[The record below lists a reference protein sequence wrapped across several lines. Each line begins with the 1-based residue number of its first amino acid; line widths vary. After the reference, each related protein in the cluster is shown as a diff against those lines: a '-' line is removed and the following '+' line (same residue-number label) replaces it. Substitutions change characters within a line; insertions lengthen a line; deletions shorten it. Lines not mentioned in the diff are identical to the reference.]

1 MLIKLSWRNAK
12 RQSKDYLLYLITL
25 ICSASFLYAFN
36 SLVFSD
42 SVKDISELEILPYL
56 IIATSLLIIF
66 ILGWIVSYMMS
77 YMLRKRSKEL
87 SIYMVSGLPNKKN
100 PPNFFCENSIIGGIA
115 LGIGIYLAYSLP
127 SCWKPLCFTFSEKP
141 FIWHSGYPC
150 LRWV

>member
-66 ILGWIVSYMMS
+66 HFRVDRQLYD
-77 YMLRKRSKEL
+77 EL
-87 SIYMVSGLPNKKN
+87 YAQKAQQRVKYLY
-100 PPNFFCENSIIGGIA
+100 
-115 LGIGIYLAYSLP
+115 GIGP
-127 SCWKPLCFTFSEKP
+127 SK
-141 FIWHSGYPC
+141 
-150 LRWV
+150 